1 MSIPIPIFSPIIM
14 IVDAHLDLAFNAL
27 DIDRNLLLNL
37 ADLREYEKNKERP
50 YGIATATFPEMRKGG
65 VGLIFGTIF
74 QERWSKKG
82 TLAQKIVYRT
92 ADEAY
97 ANGIKQ
103 LDYYRRLADEN
114 QSIRMVGDLKNLE
127 EVVDGQDGE
136 RPLLGIVPLMEGA
149 DAVRDPAEL
158 EEWWERGLRI
168 IGPAWDDTKYA
179 AGAWRNASH
188 GFTKDGFYLME
199 VMADLG
205 FVMDLTHLHEKAT
218 FEALERY
225 EGGIV
230 ATHAN
235 CRAIASHVGMRNLSD
250 KQIRLLGERG
260 GVIGVVL
267 YNIFL
272 KQGHSKAERRDLVTL
287 DHVVAHIDHICQ
299 LLGTAAQ
306 VGIGSDFDG
315 GFGWANIPAEM
326 NSIADLGM
334 IGTKLK
340 ERGYGEE
347 DIANILGD
355 NWVNFLRRTF
365 SSS

>member
-1 MSIPIPIFSPIIM
+1 M

-27 DIDRNLLLNL
+27 DIDRNLLLPL
-37 ADLREYEKNKERP
+37 ADLREYEKKAERP
-50 YGIATATFPEMRKGG
+50 YGVATATFPEMRKGG
-65 VGLIFGTIF
+65 VGLIFATIF

-82 TLAQKIVYRT
+82 TLSQKMFFRT

-97 ANGIKQ
+97 TNGIKQ
-103 LDYYRRLADEN
+103 IDYYHRLADEN
-114 QSIRMVGDLKNLE
+114 QSIRLVGDGKSLA
-127 EVVDGQDGE
+127 EVVNGQEGE

-158 EEWWERGLRI
+158 EEWWERGLRV

-179 AGAWRNASH
+179 AGAWRNATH
-188 GFTKDGFYLME
+188 GFTKDGFHLME

-205 FVMDLTHLHEKAT
+205 YIMDLTHLHEKAT

-225 EGGIV
+225 EGPIV

-235 CRAIASHVGMRNLSD
+235 CRALASHVGMRNLSD

-260 GVIGVVL
+260 GVIGIVL
-267 YNIFL
+267 YNRFL
-272 KQGHSKAERRDLVTL
+272 KQDHTKGERKELVTL
-287 DHVVAHIDHICQ
+287 DHVVAHIDHVCQ

-326 NSIADLGM
+326 NSIADLGL
-334 IGTKLK
+334 IGHKLQ
-340 ERGYGEE
+340 ERGYSET
-347 DIANILGD
+347 DMANILGH
-355 NWVNFLRRTF
+355 NWVNFLQRVWH
-365 SSS
+365 